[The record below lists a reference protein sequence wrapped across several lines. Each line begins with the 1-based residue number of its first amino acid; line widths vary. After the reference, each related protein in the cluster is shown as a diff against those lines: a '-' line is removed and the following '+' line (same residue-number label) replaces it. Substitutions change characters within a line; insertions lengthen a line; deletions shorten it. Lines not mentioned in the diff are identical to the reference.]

1 MKGDCLYDG
10 REQTLVKH
18 FILRNYLLRLALIVG
33 PWSKA
38 INYIDCF
45 SGPWH
50 VRGGN
55 YEDSSFGIAIAE
67 LRRAREKLAERRLKL
82 GLRCFFLEQDASAY
96 AKLDAFA
103 LTVNDIQVE
112 TRNKRLEDAVGDI
125 LAFHGRLETAFP
137 FVLIDPTGWTGFPL
151 AVIRPLLQL
160 KPGEV
165 LINYMTWHA
174 RRFIE
179 TEQERENFDAL
190 YGDAAWRAELAGLS
204 GDLRD
209 DAMVRLYAQRVQ
221 KAGGYSFV
229 CYTPVLHREDDTT
242 HFHLIYASR
251 NEKGVEVFKEAERR
265 AVRVMEQKRAQAQQ
279 AKRTSGGQSLLFG
292 AEDMHDPAYY
302 SGLRA
307 LYLDRAKCEVQQV
320 LEREGVLGY
329 DSAWRLA
336 MNHPL
341 VWERDLKDW
350 IVAWRKEG
358 RLDAGGLSSKEE
370 PKRGMKTLLNWR
382 EFDPRKRN
390 ATSKVG
396 DRTPGPAKRMED
408 RR

>member
-1 MKGDCLYDG
+1 MNGDSLYDG

-18 FILRNYLLRLALIVG
+18 FILRNYLVRLALIVG

-45 SGPWH
+45 SGPWN
-50 VRGGN
+50 VRGEN

-67 LRRAREKLAERRLKL
+67 LRKARERLAERSLNL

-103 LTVNDIQVE
+103 RTISDVQVE
-112 TRNKRLEDAVGDI
+112 TGNKRLEDAVDDI
-125 LAFHGRLETAFP
+125 LAFHRRAGKAFP
-137 FVLIDPTGWTGFPL
+137 FVFIDPTGWTGFPL

-179 TEQERENFDAL
+179 TQQERENFDSL
-190 YGDAAWRAELAGLS
+190 YGDTGWHAGLS
-204 GDLRD
+204 GLSGEQRD
-209 DAMVRLYAQRVQ
+209 DAMVRLYTQRVQ
-221 KAGGYSFV
+221 KAGGYPFV
-229 CYTPVLHREDDTT
+229 CYTPVLHREEDTT

-251 NEKGVEVFKEAERR
+251 NEKGVEVFKDAERR
-265 AVRVMEQKRAQAQQ
+265 AVAVMEQKRAQAQQ
-279 AKRTSGGQSLLFG
+279 AKRTAGGQSLLFG
-292 AEDMHDPAYY
+292 AETMHDPAYY

-307 LYLDRAKCEVQQV
+307 FYLDRAKREVQEV
-320 LEREGVLGY
+320 LERQTLLGY
-329 DSAWRLA
+329 DDAWRLA
-336 MNHPL
+336 MKHPL

-350 IVAWRKEG
+350 IAAWRNER
-358 RLDAGGLSSKEE
+358 RLDACGLSPREE
-370 PKRGMKTLLNWR
+370 PKRRRKTLLNWC
-382 EFDPRKRN
+382 
-390 ATSKVG
+390 
-396 DRTPGPAKRMED
+396 
-408 RR
+408 